1 MDVHLSKEY
10 DSYINVYA
18 DNNPIWIVTLSNDET
33 IYQDDGRAGVQ
44 PQSAWSRLKIYC
56 EKNDLYIKNLKV
68 KNRSHLEDVGSDY
81 DGYFFCKGA
90 GGFLFDGHTLHTF
103 VIGILEGEKLRT
115 KTWRLPELIPDSFQD
130 RDPYES
136 PNCLIAKKGIL
147 NEQKLQTQNDR
158 AVL

>member
-1 MDVHLSKEY
+1 MDVRLSKEY

-56 EKNDLYIKNLKV
+56 EKNDLYIQNLKV
-68 KNRSHLEDVGSDY
+68 KNRSHLEDVGSNH

-103 VIGILEGEKLRT
+103 VIGVLEGEKLRT

-136 PNCLIAKKGIL
+136 PKCIIAKKGIL
-147 NEQKLQTQNDR
+147 NEQKLQAQNDR
-158 AVL
+158 TAL